1 MNEIC
6 TTYYK
11 VAGTVFSV
19 TADPAL
25 EHPYLKDFRRESS
38 DLCEL
43 SFTVDGNVE
52 DVPSCSGQNIYHSD
66 IIDIMLSDSDYRLSC
81 VNSACTIVCDYKT
94 GLHTAS
100 VHLSPAKESLNFK
113 EEFTVTDYLF
123 FIIKE
128 VFFAHCQQKGMLPI
142 HSSSVVLDG
151 CAYLFSAPSGTGK
164 TTHTEFWCDLFGAEI
179 LDGDVTMLS
188 IEGELVYAHGMPWCG
203 TSAKYMNASF
213 PLGSIIFLSRSA
225 SNSIGE
231 SDTFSS
237 VIGLSSRSFA
247 PNWTR
252 ELAAKTLEISKK
264 IVELSPC
271 LQLKC
276 LPNPESAKVAKEY
289 IYAKKQ
295 V

>member
-6 TTYYK
+6 TTYYR

-25 EHPYLKDFRRESS
+25 EHPYLKDFRIESS
-38 DLCEL
+38 ESAEL

-52 DVPSCSGQNIYHSD
+52 GVSSFSGQNVYHSD
-66 IIDIMLSDSDYRLSC
+66 IIDIMLSDSCYRLSC
-81 VNSACTIVCDYKT
+81 ANSVCNIVCDYDT
-94 GLHTAS
+94 NRQIAS
-100 VHLSPAKESLNFK
+100 VHLSPAKESSNSK
-113 EEFTVTDYLF
+113 EEFSVTDYLF

-151 CAYLFSAPSGTGK
+151 YAYLFSAPSGTGK
-164 TTHTEFWCDLFGAEI
+164 TTHTAFWCELFGAKI

-188 IEGELVYAHGMPWCG
+188 IEGDCVYAHGMPWCG
-203 TSAKYMNASF
+203 TSAQYMNASF
-213 PLGSIIFLSRSA
+213 PLGRIVFLARSA

-247 PNWTR
+247 PNWTK
-252 ELAAKTLEISKK
+252 ELASKTLEISKK

-271 LQLKC
+271 LLLKC
-276 LPNPESAKVAKEY
+276 LPDPESAKIAKEY